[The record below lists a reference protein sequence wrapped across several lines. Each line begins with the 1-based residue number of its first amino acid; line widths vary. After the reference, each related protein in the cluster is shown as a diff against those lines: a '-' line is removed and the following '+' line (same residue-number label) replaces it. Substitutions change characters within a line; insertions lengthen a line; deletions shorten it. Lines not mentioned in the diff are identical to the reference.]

1 MPADFLTSR
10 WTKVPLRSRGFCLRA
25 LLGTQIRQMS
35 PFRNSQRQTA
45 EHASRK
51 LSDNQRDGFHDAP
64 QLQPGMLH
72 RLPSDPQDASD
83 TAS

>member
-1 MPADFLTSR
+1 MPPDVLTCEL
-10 WTKVPLRSRGFCLRA
+10 TKLVRSRGFCIRA

-35 PFRNSQRQTA
+35 PFRTSQRQTA

-72 RLPSDPQDASD
+72 RLPSDPKMRV